1 MLTIATAPS
10 PLVVAAA
17 AAALTIGA
25 ASPSALQ
32 ANGANAVAS
41 VSPVAGA
48 SVAASGA
55 GASVAARGLA
65 DAAAT
70 TRALSFQPA
79 SGATS
84 IDCSQGNTFG
94 FTLEGAA
101 AFAFARW
108 PTTGRDQRVV
118 VYLAQDA
125 TGGRT
130 ASFAGVKWP
139 DGAAPELSTSAG
151 AVDCLV
157 FDSFDGGQTI
167 FGNLVGGA
175 YA

>member
-1 MLTIATAPS
+1 MLSLATAAP
-10 PLVVAAA
+10 PLAVAAVA
-17 AAALTIGA
+17 PTLAIGA
-25 ASPSALQ
+25 GSPSALQ

-41 VSPVAGA
+41 VAPVAGA
-48 SVAASGA
+48 SVAANET
-55 GASVAARGLA
+55 GASVAAPGLA

-70 TRALSFQPA
+70 TQALAFQPA
-79 SGATS
+79 SGATP
-84 IDCSQGNTFG
+84 IDCAQANTFA

-139 DGAAPELSTSAG
+139 DGAAPELSTRAG